1 MRIIPIILLFLSAS
15 LLPIEAII
23 VGGYSLEWLADHAKS
38 IGIYKVAD
46 IGVKSEDVA
55 TLRLTIDRAIKGS
68 PPKEAKS
75 DFQVGYKTTT
85 KRVEL
90 KSGQRFLLFL
100 EQSASGPVEVVHLI
114 NLEKPDSGGLESLA
128 VTAEFEALTQEARIL
143 SVVQA
148 RVSKPGRDSR
158 IKGVESPPDRFR
170 VEVPGWATAFER
182 MYHGSSC
189 FLYVPSD
196 LKHGRQSQNS
206 RTSQRTK

>member
-1 MRIIPIILLFLSAS
+1 MRIISIILLLLAGS
-15 LLPIEAII
+15 LLPIQAIN
-23 VGGYSLEWLADHAKS
+23 VGGFSLEWLADHAVS
-38 IGIYKVAD
+38 IGIYKIAE
-46 IGVKSEDVA
+46 IGVKTERDA

-75 DFQVGYKTTT
+75 DFLVGYKQTTT
-85 KRVEL
+85 RVEL

-100 EQSASGPVEVVHLI
+100 DRSASGTVEVVHLI

-128 VTAEFEALTQEARIL
+128 ITAQFEALTQEARIL

-148 RVSKPGRDSR
+148 RVSKPGRDGR
-158 IKGVESPPDRFR
+158 VKGVESPPNQFR
-170 VEVPGWATAFER
+170 VEVPTESTAFKR

-196 LKHGRQSQNS
+196 LKHGARSQTS
-206 RTSQRTK
+206 RRHPTE